1 MLNYHLFAVQ
11 SLISRSLKSKEV
23 WQEMMMLIENR
34 LYQEDDRCSFKKQTK
49 HNEVVKCIMLPCL
62 VALES
67 VEIEELSNKHLVL

>member
-1 MLNYHLFAVQ
+1 
-11 SLISRSLKSKEV
+11 
-23 WQEMMMLIENR
+23 MMMLIENR

-67 VEIEELSNKHLVL
+67 VEIEELSDKHLVL

>member
-1 MLNYHLFAVQ
+1 
-11 SLISRSLKSKEV
+11 
-23 WQEMMMLIENR
+23 MMMLIENR

-49 HNEVVKCIMLPCL
+49 HNEVVKFIMLPCL

>member
-1 MLNYHLFAVQ
+1 MFAVQ

-23 WQEMMMLIENR
+23 WQEIMMLIENR
-34 LYQEDDRCSFKKQTK
+34 LYQEDDRRSFKKQTK
-49 HNEVVKCIMLPCL
+49 HNEVVKFIMLPCL